1 MNLAKN
7 PFINAALASA
17 YIWLVVSV
25 ISYFEHATPEGGGEF
40 FVVPVA
46 FLSLFVL
53 SAATMGF
60 LFLYEPLT
68 LWFDGKRA
76 EAVNFFLTMVAT
88 FGFITFALLAVVF
101 YLMT

>member
-1 MNLAKN
+1 MIKS
-7 PFINAALASA
+7 PFINAALATA
-17 YIWLVVSV
+17 YITLVVSV

-40 FVVPVA
+40 FMVPVA

-68 LWFDGKRA
+68 LWFDGKRK
-76 EAVNFFLTMVAT
+76 EAVNFFLTMLAT
-88 FGFITFALLAVVF
+88 FGAITLALLATVF
-101 YLMT
+101 YFMV